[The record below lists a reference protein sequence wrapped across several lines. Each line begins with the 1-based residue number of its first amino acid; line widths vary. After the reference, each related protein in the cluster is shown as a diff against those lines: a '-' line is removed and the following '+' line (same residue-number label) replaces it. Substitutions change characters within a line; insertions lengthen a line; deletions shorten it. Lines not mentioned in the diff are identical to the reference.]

1 MKTRS
6 KRILAAGL
14 LTSAALALT
23 ACSRSSVPVAVILP
37 LTGQYATYG
46 VAIEK
51 GIKLAYEELKEE
63 KHLAVKID
71 GFKVRDTKSELDRV
85 VLWTE
90 KEIDG
95 GAVAIIGGVTTA
107 EAKAMIPIADK
118 KGVLLLSPS
127 ASSPELSG
135 ISKNFFRVWP
145 SDQTEATK
153 LAQSAYGELG
163 AKTLVV
169 VAGEDPYSK
178 GAEKVFKAAYTAAG
192 GQILETIEYPA
203 SSRDLSGVA
212 VRVSELQ
219 PQGVF
224 VADYADGA
232 ARFIGDL
239 RKRQFPGRVL
249 TTSAFATSASVE
261 RLGADAQGVILAQTA
276 FDLNSTDED
285 VKTFVASFKTAYGEV
300 PDIYAAYGYDAMR
313 ALSHAAQGRQI
324 TSADLIAGLR
334 SDAFKSYEGITG
346 PISFDD
352 KGDVMKTPR
361 LYTIGSDLKP
371 VPLDPSTLAPVPPPV
386 PPAAPADD
394 STGG

>member
-1 MKTRS
+1 MKSRS
-6 KRILAAGL
+6 KWMLAAGL
-14 LTSAALALT
+14 LTSAALTLT
-23 ACSRSSVPVAVILP
+23 ACSRGSVPVAVILP

-51 GIKLAYEELKEE
+51 GILLAYEELKAE
-63 KHLAVKID
+63 KELAPSID

-85 VLWTE
+85 VQWTE
-90 KEIDG
+90 KEIDR
-95 GAVAIIGGVTTA
+95 GAIAIIGGVTTA
-107 EAKAMIPIADK
+107 EAKAMIPIIDK
-118 KGVLLLSPS
+118 SGVLLLSPS

-153 LAQSAYGELG
+153 LAQSAFGELG
-163 AKTLVV
+163 VKTIVV

-178 GAEKVFKAAYTAAG
+178 GAEAVFKAAYQAAG

-212 VRVSELQ
+212 VRVTELQ

-239 RKRQFPGRVL
+239 RRRDFTGRIL
-249 TTSAFATSASVE
+249 TTSAFATSAAIE
-261 RLGADAQGVILAQTA
+261 RLGKDAQGVILAQTA
-276 FDLNSTDED
+276 FDPNSTDED
-285 VKTFVASFKTAYGEV
+285 IRNFSASFKTNYGEL
-300 PDIYAAYGYDAMR
+300 PDIYAAYGYDAMK
-313 ALSHAAQGRQI
+313 ALSRAAQGRQI
-324 TSADLIAGLR
+324 TATDIIAGLR
-334 SDAFKSYEGITG
+334 SDAFKSYKGITG

-352 KGDVMKTPR
+352 KGDVLKTPR
-361 LYTIGSDLKP
+361 LYTIGSELKP
-371 VPLDPSTLAPVPPPV
+371 VPLDPSTLPPVPPPA
-386 PPAAPADD
+386 PAAAPAD
-394 STGG
+394 SAGG

>member
-1 MKTRS
+1 MKS
-6 KRILAAGL
+6 RIKWMLAAGL
-14 LTSAALALT
+14 LTTAALSLA
-23 ACSRSSVPVAVILP
+23 ACSRSSVPIAVILP

-46 VAIEK
+46 ASIEK
-51 GIKLAYEELKEE
+51 GIMLAYEELKEE
-63 KHLAVKID
+63 KELATGID

-95 GAVAIIGGVTTA
+95 GAIAILGGVTTA
-107 EAKAMIPIADK
+107 EAKAMIPIVDK

-153 LAQSAYGELG
+153 LAQSAAGELG

-178 GAEKVFKAAYTAAG
+178 GAEAVFKAAYTAAG

-239 RKRQFPGRVL
+239 RKRQFAGRIL
-249 TTSAFATSASVE
+249 TTSAFATSAGVE
-261 RLGADAQGVILAQTA
+261 RLGQDAQGVILAQTA
-276 FDLNSTDED
+276 FDVNSTDED
-285 VKTFVASFKTAYGEV
+285 IKVFVASFKTAYGDV
-300 PDIYAAYGYDAMR
+300 PDIYAASGYDAMR
-313 ALSHAAQGRQI
+313 ALSHAAQGRQN
-324 TSADLIAGLR
+324 TAADLIAGLR
-334 SDAFKSYEGITG
+334 SDAFKSYKGVTG

-352 KGDVMKTPR
+352 KGDVVKTPR
-361 LYTIGSDLKP
+361 LYTIGADLKP
-371 VPLDPSTLAPVPPPV
+371 VALDPSTLPPVPPPA
-386 PPAAPADD
+386 PAPAADD
-394 STGG
+394 SDGE